1 MDTCLACAKTPN
13 CTEPFKRRHKIK
25 VSLSD
30 LIKPAKMNE
39 INWKAKRPKDSSLNT
54 NNANSLLNTKPLK
67 LKQAIEK
74 MKKEA
79 QNTPNNRLPIL
90 KHN

>member
-1 MDTCLACAKTPN
+1 
-13 CTEPFKRRHKIK
+13 
-25 VSLSD
+25 
-30 LIKPAKMNE
+30 MNE